1 MSRHDV
7 ALFELVAGDLLDEL
21 GYERGGGRPSLWIRA
36 TATLQRARGAGDFIA
51 QRVLHRAGLNA
62 R

>member
-1 MSRHDV
+1 MSRDDI

-21 GYERGGGRPSLWIRA
+21 GYEREGGRPSLWIRV
-36 TATLQRARGAGDFIA
+36 TATFQMARGAGDFFA
-51 QRVLHRAGLNA
+51 QRVLRRAGLDA